1 MVLIAFCCSTT
12 NPLISPFS
20 IIVQLKQVELQFTL
34 FDPSIADSETVNAQI
49 LEALGL
55 VEPISFSLDLGKIAL
70 EALASSVVGGG
81 DRTRRDL
88 QQNDSESPLP
98 ISSNGSFL
106 FGESVESKSISED
119 NDDRSAAYGRI
130 ASWAMVSAT
139 LGSGFVFGL

>member
-1 MVLIAFCCSTT
+1 M
-12 NPLISPFS
+12 
-20 IIVQLKQVELQFTL
+20 QFTL